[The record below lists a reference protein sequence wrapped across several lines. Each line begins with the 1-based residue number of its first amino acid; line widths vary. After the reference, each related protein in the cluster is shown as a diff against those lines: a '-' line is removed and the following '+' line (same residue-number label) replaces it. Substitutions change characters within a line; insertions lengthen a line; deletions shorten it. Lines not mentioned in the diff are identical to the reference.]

1 MPEKLS
7 TSNSLEA
14 DELRHEI
21 ERLTLAI
28 RTHERH
34 RRGQG
39 HSPFAYDHQLWR
51 AIECDNH

>member
-1 MPEKLS
+1 MPQQLS
-7 TSNSLEA
+7 TGNSVEA

-28 RTHERH
+28 RNHERH

-39 HSPFAYDHQLWR
+39 HTPFAYDHALWR
-51 AIECDNH
+51 AIECGNH